1 MMFSK
6 RKAFN
11 PKRQIARSVRQRD
24 LNELADRVRYG
35 GNPEH
40 KRHPGDFALSPPS
53 LPRADK
59 TLCDLAG
66 ILHRAEAER
75 LLREGIRRGLVSQR
89 ESGGF
94 PQNVWAVA
102 EGGLPVEAQLE
113 NAGDGTYHGYPM
125 PEDDAFREEVMAKW
139 RAGHA

>member
-1 MMFSK
+1 MFSK

-11 PKRQIARSVRQRD
+11 PKRQIASSTREGD
-24 LNELADRVRYG
+24 LGGLAERVRYG

-40 KRHPGDFALSPPS
+40 KRNPGDFALTPPS

-75 LLREGIRRGLVSQR
+75 LLREGVRRGLVSQR
-89 ESGGF
+89 ESQGF
-94 PQNVWAVA
+94 PQNVWAVT
-102 EGGLPVEAQLE
+102 ETGLPLEAQLE
-113 NAGDGTYHGYPM
+113 NAGSGTYHWYPM
-125 PEDDAFREEVMAKW
+125 PEDDAFREEVIEKW
-139 RAGHA
+139 NAAHA